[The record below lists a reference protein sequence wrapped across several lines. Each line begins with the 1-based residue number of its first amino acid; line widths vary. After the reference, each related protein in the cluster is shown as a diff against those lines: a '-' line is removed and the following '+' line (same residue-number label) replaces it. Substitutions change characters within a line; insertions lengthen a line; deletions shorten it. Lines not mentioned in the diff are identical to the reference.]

1 MLVIFRSGCVDKLD
15 NCKDYGP
22 AACTTY
28 KPWAEDNCMNTC
40 KFCVGKFYW
49 FIFFSFLILKDVKIN
64 GGNMTHVCR
73 I

>member
-15 NCKDYGP
+15 NCKDYGQ

-49 FIFFSFLILKDVKIN
+49 FIFFSFFNFERCENKWREYDTC
-64 GGNMTHVCR
+64 M
-73 I
+73 

>member
-40 KFCVGKFYW
+40 KFCVGE
-49 FIFFSFLILKDVKIN
+49 FLLVYFLLLF
-64 GGNMTHVCR
+64 
-73 I
+73 

>member
-15 NCKDYGP
+15 NCKDYGQ

-49 FIFFSFLILKDVKIN
+49 FIFSFFFNFERCENKWREYDTC
-64 GGNMTHVCR
+64 M
-73 I
+73 

>member
-15 NCKDYGP
+15 NCKDYGQ

-49 FIFFSFLILKDVKIN
+49 FIFFFLNFERCENKWREYDTC
-64 GGNMTHVCR
+64 M
-73 I
+73 